1 MDRLDHLRRG
11 ITRQHDVVEIGP
23 YHNPIAPKSRGFR
36 TVSIDVCSGRELRE
50 MAAKDPNL
58 AAGAADR
65 IEEVDLV
72 GSACDLAEL
81 SAHAFGAERRFDWI
95 LSSHNI
101 EHIPN
106 PIRFLRQCA
115 AVLRPGG
122 VLRLAVPDKR
132 ACFDHY
138 RSLTEVSEWLQA
150 YRENRE
156 RPTIEQLFREE
167 SYQSRLVIGDSSI
180 IAWGLGDHRHGAVE
194 PVRQSLESYRKW
206 FGPGGGPPAGYV
218 DTHCWAFT
226 PASFE
231 LLVRDTIA
239 FGLTPFEVAS
249 VSETVG
255 HEFFVD
261 LRATAGCG
269 AVDEEAY
276 YRRRAELLRQCV
288 EGGRAAAERP
298 LVHAHGR
305 PIGRRVWRELTRVG
319 HQLRILPKAS

>member
-1 MDRLDHLRRG
+1 MDRLDRLRQG
-11 ITRQHDVVEIGP
+11 IVPDHDVLEIGP
-23 YHNPIAPKSRGFR
+23 YHNPIAPKKRGYR
-36 TVSIDVCSGRELRE
+36 TVSIDICSGPQLRE

-58 AAGAADR
+58 GPGSVDR
-65 IEEVDLV
+65 IEDVDLV

-81 SAHAFGAERRFDWI
+81 SARTFGPDRRFDWI

-106 PIRFLRQCA
+106 PVRFLRQCA

-132 ACFDHY
+132 ACFDHF

-150 YRENRE
+150 YREDRVQ
-156 RPTIEQLFREE
+156 PTIEQLFREE
-167 SYQSRLVIGDSSI
+167 SYQSRLVIGDSTI
-180 IAWGLGDHRHGAVE
+180 IAWGLGDDRHGAVV
-194 PVRQSLESYRKW
+194 PLRQSLDSYRRW
-206 FGPGGGPPAGYV
+206 FGPDGGPPAGYV

-226 PASFE
+226 PQSFE

-249 VSETVG
+249 VSATAG

-261 LRATAGCG
+261 LRATAGFS

-276 YRRRAELLRQCV
+276 YRKRTELLRQCV
-288 EGGRAAAERP
+288 AGDGNGASGPAIRTGRRR
-298 LVHAHGR
+298 LHH
-305 PIGRRVWRELTRVG
+305 RVWREVSRVG
-319 HQLRILPKAS
+319 RQLHILPKAY